1 MITFFE
7 HKIIFCTASWCF
19 CRHEILFLCNINLF
33 LLTPDHILC
42 NIKLFFKMLCH
53 GDIFLLSRSNK
64 KYNHLSKKCKISFS
78 CDTKKL
84 TSLFIYLYLFIFN
97 FYIAHWHHVDLL
109 CSGPR
114 NKKTFNQS
122 FCFTHL
128 LDRWKQLR
136 RAVLEKNYLGL
147 IFVKHLWRAYIFTKL
162 QASFQ
167 QLFQKWTL

>member
-1 MITFFE
+1 MKYFFCAISTCFCWHQITFCATSNFFLKCYVMVIYFYC
-7 HKIIFCTASWCF
+7 HVATKNIITCQKNVKFDFHVTQ
-19 CRHEILFLCNINLF
+19 
-33 LLTPDHILC
+33 
-42 NIKLFFKMLCH
+42 
-53 GDIFLLSRSNK
+53 
-64 KYNHLSKKCKISFS
+64 
-78 CDTKKL
+78 KKL

-97 FYIAHWHHVDLL
+97 FYVAHWHHVDLL

>member
-1 MITFFE
+1 MKHFSLQYQLVFVDTRSVFVQHQTFFSPQN
-7 HKIIFCTASWCF
+7 F
-19 CRHEILFLCNINLF
+19 FLCNTKF
-33 LLTPDHILC
+33 FFGIL
-42 NIKLFFKMLCH
+42 FKMLCH

-128 LDRWKQLR
+128 LDIWKQLL
-136 RAVLEKNYLGL
+136 RAVLEKNSLGL
-147 IFVKHLWRAYIFTKL
+147 IFVKHLWTAYIFTKL